1 MPSATPSPLRA
12 LCTPPVR
19 LGSPTRE
26 ALAASVRDAWTL
38 NDRLFEAIDPAFMHA
53 QPDPL
58 RNPLIFYMGHTA
70 SFYINKLRAAGLLA
84 DGLHPELDELLAKG
98 VDPEAPEELARQ
110 QWPSVER
117 VAAYRA
123 QALERVYD
131 VIDRAALPEIITP
144 DAPLWA
150 LLMAIEH
157 DRIHFETSSVL
168 IRQLTPDALTTPEG
182 WQTAATTRE
191 APAPRWVTIPA
202 QRVHIG
208 RHLTPQS
215 WFGWDNELVDWTGE
229 VGAFEASP
237 HLITQ
242 AQWRAFWEDGGY
254 HDARLWSQEGWQWR
268 QRTGHDHPTFWRV
281 EDGTPRYRAM
291 FEVIEL
297 PEAWP
302 AEINAHE
309 ARAFCAWFGQGAR
322 LLTEAEHRALS
333 ATAPLKTDDSAH
345 HPGYNL
351 NLRHG
356 SPRPVDDPEGATSAE
371 GVHDVFGNVWQWTS
385 SPWEALPHF
394 KAHPLYDDFSAPY
407 FDGLHDVLCGG
418 AWATTGA
425 GASRHYRLWFRRHF
439 MQHAGARL
447 ARDLPA

>member
-1 MPSATPSPLRA
+1 MPSAPSPLRS
-12 LCTPPVR
+12 LCPPPVR

-26 ALAASVRDAWTL
+26 ALVHSVTSAWTL
-38 NDRLFEAIDPAFMHA
+38 NDRLFAAIDPAHMHD

-58 RNPLIFYMGHTA
+58 RNPLVFYMGHTA
-70 SFYINKLRAAGLLA
+70 AFYINKLRMAGLLT
-84 DGLHPELDELLAKG
+84 DGLHPELDELLARG
-98 VDPEAPEELARQ
+98 VDPELPEELGRAR
-110 QWPSVER
+110 WPAVER

-123 QALERVYD
+123 QALERVLD
-131 VIDRAALPEIITP
+131 AIDRAALPELITP
-144 DAPLWA
+144 DGPLWA

-182 WQTAATTRE
+182 WQTAPTDRQ
-191 APAPRWVTIPA
+191 APAQRWVTIPA
-202 QRVHIG
+202 REVHIG
-208 RHLTPQS
+208 RRLSPQS
-215 WFGWDNELVDWTGE
+215 WFAWDNELVDWRAQVE
-229 VGAFEASP
+229 AFEVSP

-242 AQWRAFWEDGGY
+242 GQWRAFWEDGGY
-254 HDARLWSQEGWQWR
+254 TDARLWSDEGWQWR
-268 QRTGHDHPTFWRV
+268 QRTGHDHPTFWHI
-281 EDGTPRYRAM
+281 EGGTPRYRAM
-291 FEVIEL
+291 FTVIDL

-309 ARAFCAWFGQGAR
+309 ARAFCTWFGQGAR
-322 LLTEAEHRALS
+322 LLTEPEHRALTC
-333 ATAPLKTDDSAH
+333 AAPLVEDDS
-345 HPGYNL
+345 PGHDGYLL
-351 NLRHG
+351 NMRLG
-356 SPRPVDDPEGATSAE
+356 SPRAVDAPEGVTSAD

-385 SPWEALPHF
+385 SPWAALPGF
-394 KAHPLYDDFSAPY
+394 RAHPLYEDFSAPY

-447 ARDLPA
+447 ARTLS